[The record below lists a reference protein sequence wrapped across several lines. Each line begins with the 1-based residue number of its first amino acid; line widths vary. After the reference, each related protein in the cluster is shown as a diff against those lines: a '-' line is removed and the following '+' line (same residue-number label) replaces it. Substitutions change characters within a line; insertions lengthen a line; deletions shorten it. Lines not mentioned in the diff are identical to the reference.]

1 LTPERRTCTPQEQR
15 ATLIVAMI
23 TNFINPFAITSLN
36 IAVPHIGAEYHIMA
50 AHLTWIIL
58 AFTFTTV
65 VLTVPFGRIADIRGR
80 EPILKIGILL
90 VCVSAIGNI
99 FAPNMAAFFAI
110 RAVQGVGGAMVFA
123 TNAPI
128 AIAAYPAN
136 RRGWVLGITVAA
148 VYTGAALGPVIGG
161 LITHQFGWRGVF
173 VMIAI
178 LSAVALG
185 VSVLRLPKME
195 KMLAPPVLN
204 PGSIVLYMIASGLI
218 AFGLTTFMQNIW
230 SYIILAAGVVFSV
243 IFVKHELGAETP
255 VIDVRLF
262 RDSPNFALSNLAALF
277 NYAATFAIAYLLSI
291 YLQLVKGY
299 GADVSG
305 LILISQ
311 PIIQTIV
318 SPFAGKLS
326 DKRSPYALASIGMSL
341 CAASLVMFAFVSEET
356 PLPYIIGALL
366 LVGLGFGIFS
376 SPNTNVIMSSVGKDN
391 FGMAASV
398 QSTAR
403 TFGQVICLAII
414 TIIMNAVIGNKAI
427 EDAPAADIV
436 FDMHISFA
444 VVACI
449 CVVGIF
455 FSLKRKSKGA

>member
-1 LTPERRTCTPQEQR
+1 MTERREYTPQEQH
-15 ATLIVAMI
+15 ATLAVAMI

-36 IAVPHIGAEYHIMA
+36 IAVPHIGAEFHITA
-50 AHLTWIIL
+50 IHLTWIVL
-58 AFTFTTV
+58 AFTLTTV
-65 VLTVPFGRIADIRGR
+65 ILTVPFGRIADIRGR

-90 VCVSAIGNI
+90 VCASAIGNI

-110 RAVQGVGGAMVFA
+110 RAVQGAGGAMVFA

-148 VYTGAALGPVIGG
+148 VYSGSACGPVLGG
-161 LITHQFGWRGVF
+161 LITHKFGWRGVF
-173 VMIAI
+173 VMIAV
-178 LSAVALG
+178 LAAAALVVAM
-185 VSVLRLPKME
+185 VRLPKTA
-195 KMLAPPVLN
+195 KILSPPSLN
-204 PGSIVLYMIASGLI
+204 PGSIVLYMIAIGLV
-218 AFGLTTFMQNIW
+218 AYGLTTFMQNIW
-230 SYIILAAGVVFSV
+230 SYIILGAGVVFSV
-243 IFVKHELGAETP
+243 VFVKHELRTETP

-262 RDSPNFALSNLAALF
+262 RNNPNFALSNLAALF
-277 NYAATFAIAYLLSI
+277 NFAATFAIAYLVSI

-311 PIIQTIV
+311 PIVQTIV

-326 DKRSPYALASIGMSL
+326 DKRSPYAMASLGMSF
-341 CAASLVMFAFVSEET
+341 CAASLVMLAFVSEET
-356 PLPYIIGALL
+356 PVAYVIGALL
-366 LVGLGFGIFS
+366 LVGLGFGVFS
-376 SPNTNVIMSSVGKDN
+376 SPNTNIIMSSVGKDN
-391 FGMAASV
+391 YGMASSV

-403 TFGQVICLAII
+403 TFGQVICFAII

-427 EDAPAADIV
+427 ADVAVSDIV

-449 CVVGIF
+449 SVVGIF
-455 FSLKRKSKGA
+455 FSLKRKSPEGV

>member
-1 LTPERRTCTPQEQR
+1 
-15 ATLIVAMI
+15 LIVAMI

-50 AHLTWIIL
+50 THLTWIIL

-65 VLTVPFGRIADIRGR
+65 VLTVPFGRVADIRGR

-99 FAPNMAAFFAI
+99 FAPNMAAFFVI

-128 AIAAYPAN
+128 AIAAYPPS
-136 RRGWVLGITVAA
+136 RRGWVLGLTVAA
-148 VYTGAALGPVIGG
+148 VYTGSALGPVLGG

-178 LSAVALG
+178 LAAVAFV
-185 VSVLRLPKME
+185 VSVVRLPKTE
-195 KMLAPPVLN
+195 KILSPPALN
-204 PGSIVLYMIASGLI
+204 RGSIVLYMIAIGLVC
-218 AFGLTTFMQNIW
+218 FGLTTFMQNIW
-230 SYIILAAGVVFSV
+230 SYFILAAGVVFSV
-243 IFVKHELGAETP
+243 VFVKHELRTETP
-255 VIDVRLF
+255 VIDVSLF
-262 RDSPNFALSNLAALF
+262 RNNPNFALSNLAALF
-277 NYAATFAIAYLLSI
+277 NYAATFAIAYLISI

-311 PIIQTIV
+311 PIVQTIV

-326 DKRSPYALASIGMSL
+326 DKRSPYALASLGMSF
-341 CAASLVMFAFVSEET
+341 CAASLVMLAFVDEET
-356 PLPYIIGALL
+356 PLAYTIGALL
-366 LVGLGFGIFS
+366 LVGLGFGVFS

-403 TFGQVICLAII
+403 TFGQVICLALI
-414 TIIMNAVIGNKAI
+414 TIIMNAVVGSKAI
-427 EDAPAADIV
+427 EDAPVSDIV
-436 FDMHISFA
+436 LDMHISFA
-444 VVACI
+444 AVACI

-455 FSLKRKSKGA
+455 FSLKRKSPDAA